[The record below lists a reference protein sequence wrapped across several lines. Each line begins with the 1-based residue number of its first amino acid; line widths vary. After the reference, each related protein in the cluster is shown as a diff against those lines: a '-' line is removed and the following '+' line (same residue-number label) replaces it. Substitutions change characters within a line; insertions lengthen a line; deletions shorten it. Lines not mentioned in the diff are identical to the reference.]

1 MYLIVGV
8 RNAKR
13 HMFVASTEMATE
25 ALALYHASLK
35 TYPDALVIEDGE
47 TLDDAELKRHVDAET
62 EAMEALKRASTL
74 H

>member
-1 MYLIVGV
+1 
-8 RNAKR
+8 
-13 HMFVASTEMATE
+13 MATE
-25 ALALYHASLK
+25 ALALYQASLE

-62 EAMEALKRASTL
+62 TAMEALKRASTL